1 MKRKLIWILVFVIL
15 AAVAYSYY
23 DRNTIRH
30 TKFSDEFLAVF
41 NFGILD
47 NPETREK
54 ARNSDCYRV
63 AEPDA
68 WPDMWNVYL
77 QPNSSEY
84 IFSAFFDSGFFEPR
98 GSSYSLSWWRPNPND
113 TVYNDFSEQAV
124 KAKYR
129 CSVDFDS
136 GEGDTL
142 YLATYGDSVKD
153 CIKRMEEL
161 LLKFYYDLRPESPSQ
176 V

>member
-23 DRNTIRH
+23 DRNTTRY
-30 TKFSDEFLAVF
+30 TKFSDEFLAEF
-41 NFGILD
+41 NFSILD

-54 ARNSDCYRV
+54 VRNSNCYRLSEFDTMSNLWEV
-63 AEPDA
+63 F
-68 WPDMWNVYL
+68 L
-77 QPNSSEY
+77 QPNTAEFV
-84 IFSAFFDSGFFEPR
+84 FSAIFVSGSFEPWGGTYCLR
-98 GSSYSLSWWRPNPND
+98 WWRTNPND
-113 TVYNDFSEQAV
+113 PVYNDFSENAV

-129 CSVDFDS
+129 CSVDFNS
-136 GEGDTL
+136 RGGDTL

-176 V
+176 A